1 METRHA
7 IAGFMQ
13 PPMMNAGMQTAMTL
27 IATLMALIRRMSSPS
42 FAVRIMI
49 PWTTNRI
56 PSASSALQL
65 QKHFMILTS
74 APHVLKRNH
83 GPKASNKPVMIVH
96 KPDVRRFVFTIYSQ
110 PFRDIEMDDDVF
122 AQLVLC
128 LS

>member
-1 METRHA
+1 M
-7 IAGFMQ
+7 AGFMQ
-13 PPMMNAGMQTAMTL
+13 PPMTNAGIQTAV
-27 IATLMALIRRMSSPS
+27 TLMAMLMALMRRISSPS

-74 APHVLKRNH
+74 VPHVLKRNH
-83 GPKASNKPVMIVH
+83 GPKASNKPVTIVH
-96 KPDVRRFVFTIYSQ
+96 KPDARRFVFTMYSR

-122 AQLVLC
+122 AQFVIYL
-128 LS
+128 